1 MIDPDRTSPPSIDD
15 LLQTRLTDT
24 LLKDLQALYPDLFA
38 EHREALEAEA
48 NDSAGRDR
56 LSRSVNAAIRAA
68 KDEVKSA
75 RSSITDDDELPERI
89 ELLEDLAED
98 LREELHEIRDDA
110 EFITTER
117 YRTMK
122 RIEAWSQP
130 WSVELRAQPEF
141 KEVLIGMHE
150 ETQRPMITGWVGDEE
165 TLERLEAFLATTKPP
180 EDLMIKVR
188 VGEPP
193 A

>member
-1 MIDPDRTSPPSIDD
+1 MTDSAPDLPRSIDN
-15 LLQTRLTDT
+15 LLQARLTDT
-24 LLKDLQALYPDLFA
+24 LLKELQTLYPDLLA
-38 EHREALEAEA
+38 EHRAVLEADAKDAE
-48 NDSAGRDR
+48 SRRR

-98 LREELHEIRDDA
+98 LREELHEIREDA
-110 EFITTER
+110 EFTTTER

-141 KEVLIGMHE
+141 KEVLIGMHG